1 MRSKRPVRPRGA
13 VCFTLSLLICCGGSS
28 GGGDDGGSGNTAGG
42 VSSETTDAWV
52 GTASGAIGGAFIE
65 GLEVDAEIRWVADPD
80 QPVPGQT
87 SYSAQGRVS
96 YRSGDCTITP
106 AQESIDSHSGA
117 RMVVDWT
124 RSPPVYSASGAS
136 MWIARV
142 ICGGAPVDAPVG
154 GVWLADPSTVGQT
167 ARGALADEK
176 SIEGSATFGDPRAV
190 QITFRWSF
198 RRAN

>member
-1 MRSKRPVRPRGA
+1 MRSKRPVRPRWI
-13 VCFTLSLLICCGGSS
+13 VWSTLSFLICCGGSS
-28 GGGDDGGSGNTAGG
+28 GGGDDGGSGRTAGR
-42 VSSETTDAWV
+42 VSSETADAWV
-52 GTASGAIGGAFIE
+52 GRASGAIGGAFID
-65 GLEVDAEIRWVADPD
+65 GLETHAELRWVADPD

-96 YRSGDCTITP
+96 YRSGDCVITP
-106 AQESIDSHSGA
+106 AEKSIEGA
-117 RMVVDWT
+117 RLVIDWT

-136 MWIARV
+136 MWIASV
-142 ICGGAPVDAPVG
+142 SCGNAPVDAPVG
-154 GVWLADPSTVGQT
+154 GVWLADPSTVDQT

-176 SIEGSATFGDPRAV
+176 TIEGSATFGDPRAV